1 MKIDVFERGFS
12 PTPIQELT
20 GVCPKN
26 RVFLKREDFLPFSFG
41 GNKVRKARHFYREIQ
56 TQSADVVMTYGSSS
70 SNHCRII
77 ANMAAAMGLPCH
89 IISPEENYKDTPNSR
104 MVERFGAVVEK
115 VPLSGISQAIEARRA
130 AYQKSGKNPYFI
142 QGGGHGDP
150 GTAAYVECYEEIRR
164 WEQEREISFDYIF
177 HVSGTGTTQAGLV
190 CGLLACGRQAHT
202 RIVGL
207 SNARTLERGRP
218 VVVQSALSW
227 LEHVYALQMG
237 RRILEDTVEQA
248 VCFEDAWR
256 LGGYGCY
263 NSAVLGTVDEMM
275 KRYGIPMDTT
285 YVGKGFWAMTE
296 YVKREGLTGKK
307 ILFLHT
313 GGTPLFFEERPG
325 EENAE

>member
-1 MKIDVFERGFS
+1 MKIDVFERGFC

-20 GVCPKN
+20 DACPGN

-41 GNKVRKARHFYREIQ
+41 GNKVRKARHFYREILEC
-56 TQSADVVMTYGSSS
+56 SADVVMTYGSSS

-89 IISPEENYKDTPNSR
+89 IISPEENYRDTPNSR
-104 MVERFGAVVEK
+104 MVEQFGAVVEK
-115 VPLSGISQAIEARRA
+115 VPLSGISRAIEARKT

-150 GTAAYVECYEEIRR
+150 GTAAYVECYEEIHS
-164 WEQEREISFDYIF
+164 WEQEQGISFDYIF

-190 CGLLACGRQAHT
+190 CGLLACRQQERT
-202 RIVGL
+202 RVVGL

-227 LEHVYALQMG
+227 LEHVYGPQTG
-237 RRILEDTVEQA
+237 RRISEDEVERA

-256 LGGYGCY
+256 LEGYGCY
-263 NSAVLGTVDEMM
+263 NDAVVRTVEEGM
-275 KRYGIPMDTT
+275 KRYGVPMDTT

-296 YVKREGLTGKK
+296 YVKREKLLGKNL
-307 ILFLHT
+307 LFLHT
-313 GGTPLFFEERPG
+313 GGTPLFFEDRCG
-325 EENAE
+325 EENAG